1 MACSCSLQ
9 RAGFSYLQA
18 LPPQAMEQAMCPGMT
33 CRKRSPTFVYFGV
46 GRPVLPRT
54 CRKGFET
61 PLSKQNR
68 DLGNGFH
75 FISDCRWGAGADHP
89 LLCQD

>member
-18 LPPQAMEQAMCPGMT
+18 LPPHAMEHAMCPGMT

-46 GRPVLPRT
+46 GRPELPT
-54 CRKGFET
+54 TGKET
-61 PLSKQNR
+61 KSPNPTPNGSVARETAPLFSWDGK
-68 DLGNGFH
+68 
-75 FISDCRWGAGADHP
+75 
-89 LLCQD
+89 